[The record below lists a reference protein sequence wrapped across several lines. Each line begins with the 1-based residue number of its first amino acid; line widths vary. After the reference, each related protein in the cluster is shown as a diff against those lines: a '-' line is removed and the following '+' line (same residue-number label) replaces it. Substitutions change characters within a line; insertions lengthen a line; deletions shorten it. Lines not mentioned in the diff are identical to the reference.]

1 MTKKRGPDG
10 CCCSI
15 LQNVKFQIT
24 VFIIG
29 TISGLTAFFAFWLM
43 MEMIYAAV
51 LGGVSAV
58 IAFSLVLEILCQHKT
73 KNGRIMPRTESKVQL
88 VTKFVIS
95 IVGLSTG
102 VGFMF
107 YLIAI
112 GIATNA
118 RFDSGLYMGAIQAWM
133 TFKWSASWIAHL
145 SHHHRLSEDRIQEEW
160 EEDEEERKPLNESSI
175 V

>member
-1 MTKKRGPDG
+1 MLLFHPSECQVSDHSFYHWDHLRSYRIFRILAHDGDDLRSCSWRGIG
-10 CCCSI
+10 CNCI
-15 LQNVKFQIT
+15 LFG
-24 VFIIG
+24 IG
-29 TISGLTAFFAFWLM
+29 DI
-43 MEMIYAAV
+43 
-51 LGGVSAV
+51 VS
-58 IAFSLVLEILCQHKT
+58 
-73 KNGRIMPRTESKVQL
+73 RTESKVQL